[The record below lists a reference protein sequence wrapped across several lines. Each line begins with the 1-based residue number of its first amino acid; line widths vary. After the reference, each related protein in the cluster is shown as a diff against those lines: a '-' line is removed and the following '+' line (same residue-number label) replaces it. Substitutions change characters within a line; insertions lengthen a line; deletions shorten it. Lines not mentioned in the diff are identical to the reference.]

1 MHFPENHGRKTED
14 GGKWFRRR
22 AICTAVSVSCGTSEK
37 GIRLPEAG
45 AHGKGALRV
54 LSPVYRT
61 LQAEKEE
68 TYRSWLRQ
76 KEQGFAVCKK
86 QGLLKKDEEETNAR
100 VLKKLKKLE
109 ETAKKCRK
117 TDSDQMKELFETVC
131 ELEQEKAEKEV
142 KDVKLQIRR
151 AAEFLQNSFP
161 GGAEVVLFEANLA
174 RSPALRSF
182 LIEKSMDA
190 E

>member
-1 MHFPENHGRKTED
+1 M
-14 GGKWFRRR
+14 
-22 AICTAVSVSCGTSEK
+22 
-37 GIRLPEAG
+37 
-45 AHGKGALRV
+45 
-54 LSPVYRT
+54 
-61 LQAEKEE
+61 
-68 TYRSWLRQ
+68 
-76 KEQGFAVCKK
+76 CKK

-117 TDSDQMKELFETVC
+117 TAPDQKQELYETVC
-131 ELEQEKAEKEV
+131 ELKQKKAEKKV

-151 AAEFLQNSFP
+151 AADYIQHSFP

-174 RSPALRSF
+174 RSPALRAF